1 MNATGQSSARMPE
14 AQATE
19 DAVVRALV
27 IRNKKG
33 LHARASAKFV
43 QTVEKFDA
51 DVRVTRG
58 HETVGGTSIM
68 GLMML
73 AAAPGTSITISATG
87 PQAAAAENSPVR
99 TEARRPGS
107 GALFEIT
114 MESSGFSTSAIPDSV
129 FGIPAGYR
137 QK

>member
-1 MNATGQSSARMPE
+1 MNAKGQSSACMADAAHAE
-14 AQATE
+14 N
-19 DAVVRALV
+19 AVVRTLV
-27 IRNKKG
+27 ICNKKG

-87 PQAAAAENSPVR
+87 PQAAGAVDAL
-99 TEARRPGS
+99 EALIASR
-107 GALFEIT
+107 
-114 MESSGFSTSAIPDSV
+114 
-129 FGIPAGYR
+129 FGEAD
-137 QK
+137 